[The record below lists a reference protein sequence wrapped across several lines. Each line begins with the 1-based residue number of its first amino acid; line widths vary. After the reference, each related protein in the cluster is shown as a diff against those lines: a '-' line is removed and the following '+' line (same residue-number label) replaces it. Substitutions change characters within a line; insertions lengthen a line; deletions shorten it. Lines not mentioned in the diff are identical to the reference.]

1 MQQFIPLGVQ
11 ALPVVCAV
19 GVGPNLPKSH
29 QTRGCLGTWG
39 FIEWRTDVRCGRS
52 INTFS
57 RASTPAAMLE
67 DIAMVAPPNLTDFSQ
82 ILPDEVAVV
91 DWGAVSAFVAHILSV
106 ILRI

>member
-1 MQQFIPLGVQ
+1 
-11 ALPVVCAV
+11 
-19 GVGPNLPKSH
+19 
-29 QTRGCLGTWG
+29 
-39 FIEWRTDVRCGRS
+39 
-52 INTFS
+52 
-57 RASTPAAMLE
+57 MLE